1 MIQLTDA
8 LYLGG
13 FVLGLCFMFVFAW
26 LFMIVGTAVIAM
38 HRKQNVREA
47 IQPLLD
53 EF

>member
-1 MIQLTDA
+1 MSSADA
-8 LYLGG
+8 LFFIG
-13 FVLGLCFMFVFAW
+13 FAVGLCFLFIFAW
-26 LFMIVGTAVIAM
+26 LFMIVGTAVLAM

>member
-1 MIQLTDA
+1 MESADA
-8 LYLGG
+8 LFFIG
-13 FVLGLCFMFVFAW
+13 FAVGLCFLLIFAW
-26 LFMIVGTAVIAM
+26 LFMIVGTAAIAI

>member
-1 MIQLTDA
+1 MESADA
-8 LYLGG
+8 LFFIG
-13 FVLGLCFMFVFAW
+13 FAVGLCFLFIFAW

>member
-1 MIQLTDA
+1 MASADA
-8 LYLGG
+8 LFFIG
-13 FVLGLCFMFVFAW
+13 FAVGLCFLFIFAW
-26 LFMIVGTAVIAM
+26 LFMIVGMAAIAI